1 VAKSETGLRG
11 GPAPAVESPDRSRAW
26 RRGLRLARHRRYATP
41 HASSLENVI
50 RDRRIYEARKDRIRA
65 WSRVVSP
72 TEYRKFAQEC
82 LEWAKTARSD
92 RERDIF
98 LQMSETW
105 IVAAALAERRQASQ
119 DSSESDDTMDH
130 QDVAKAAGFFRPL
143 TRGSV

>member
-1 VAKSETGLRG
+1 
-11 GPAPAVESPDRSRAW
+11 
-26 RRGLRLARHRRYATP
+26 
-41 HASSLENVI
+41 
-50 RDRRIYEARKDRIRA
+50 
-65 WSRVVSP
+65 VSP